1 MTLIITKEIK
11 NRKVLEFLL
20 GHESGFMQ
28 REKVEHNRKE
38 SSCDTILQIH
48 GNVPKKALWS
58 LGGGVELSG
67 VWNQLMGLTL
77 KTLCLDGN

>member
-1 MTLIITKEIK
+1 
-11 NRKVLEFLL
+11 
-20 GHESGFMQ
+20 
-28 REKVEHNRKE
+28 
-38 SSCDTILQIH
+38 
-48 GNVPKKALWS
+48 